1 LQQAQIKDYSAE
13 MHVVMQPDGRPG
25 LGLSMDPRS
34 EMTLA
39 YNDSDSK
46 WNAEKLQKFDEA
58 TKSYT
63 DFTLAEDEELNTET
77 LNALKTA
84 LDDLQIVDVVRK
96 PQGLSNDLK
105 AGADFMNNVEALQN
119 LVSKGFIPAR
129 APGGSTAEEL
139 ISSDGEVI
147 ATMKDG
153 TEYVLRF
160 GNLTNVGTEGAQSD
174 PATEA
179 GADAAA
185 KANNDGG
192 VHRYLFV
199 MARFNEGAVKQ
210 PETQDLPELPAQSE
224 DAAVDKPAAESEATA
239 SQDTESTVDTATDD
253 AAAETTE
260 ASAPEKSDS
269 EEPAEDA
276 KADEAAKTDE
286 AAPAA
291 EGETKPAGDK
301 EAEVKNIIA
310 ERTRIEQENKR
321 KLDEYQQALEKG
333 RKNVKDLNLRFG
345 DWYFVVA
352 DDVFKKIRL
361 SRDNVIKK
369 KEKKAD
375 AATATP
381 ATGETPPA
389 TTPGT
394 VPGLPPIPGTG
405 E

>member
-1 LQQAQIKDYSAE
+1 
-13 MHVVMQPDGRPG
+13 
-25 LGLSMDPRS
+25 
-34 EMTLA
+34 
-39 YNDSDSK
+39 
-46 WNAEKLQKFDEA
+46 
-58 TKSYT
+58 
-63 DFTLAEDEELNTET
+63 LAEDEELNTET

-105 AGADFMNNVEALQN
+105 AGADFMKNVEALQN

-129 APGGSTAEEL
+129 APGGSSAEEL

-160 GNLTNVGTEGAQSD
+160 GMLTNVGTEGAQTAQD
-174 PATEA
+174 TDAD
-179 GADAAA
+179 ADAAA
-185 KANNDGG
+185 KADKDGG

-210 PETQDLPELPAQSE
+210 PETQDLPELPAESTE
-224 DAAVDKPAAESEATA
+224 AAADQAAKEGEATA
-239 SQDTESTVDTATDD
+239 TEQTEPAADNAADSAAVAGETSENSDATSAASETADATAT
-253 AAAETTE
+253 
-260 ASAPEKSDS
+260 EKSD
-269 EEPAEDA
+269 AEQAADDA
-276 KADEAAKTDE
+276 KAVDAAKTEE
-286 AAPAA
+286 AAATA